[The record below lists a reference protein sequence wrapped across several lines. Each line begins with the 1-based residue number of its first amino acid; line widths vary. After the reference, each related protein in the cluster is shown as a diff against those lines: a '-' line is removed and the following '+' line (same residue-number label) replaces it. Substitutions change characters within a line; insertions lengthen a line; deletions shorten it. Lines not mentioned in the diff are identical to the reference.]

1 MQKVTAAVIEMNGT
15 VLIGRRRKT
24 DRFGGVW
31 EFPGGKLEPGEIPE
45 AGLRRELKEE
55 LGLETSIGPFL
66 GGFPYVS
73 GSLAIELMA
82 YRVTIDGGE
91 LVLADHDEVRWV
103 RTADLPGYDFVEPD
117 LPLVGILVGGRSGQ
131 NR

>member
-31 EFPGGKLEPGEIPE
+31 EFPGGKLEPGESPE

-55 LGLETSIGPFL
+55 LGLETSVGPFL

-73 GSLAIELMA
+73 GPLAIELMA
-82 YRVTIDGGE
+82 YRVTIQGGE
-91 LVLADHDEVRWV
+91 LVLTDHDEILWV
-103 RTADLPGYDFVEPD
+103 RPADLPGYDFAEPD
-117 LPLVGILVGGRSGQ
+117 LPLVAILVGGLSGK